1 MVLQLLFV
9 QAPYSIDIYTFIRY
23 ANCLNIQLL
32 WAIGTMD
39 TYYMPIEVN
48 CKLRWRI
55 VYRMIEMW
63 NEW

>member
-9 QAPYSIDIYTFIRY
+9 QAPYSIDIYTFIRF

-39 TYYMPIEVN
+39 TYYKPREGQ
-48 CKLRWRI
+48 L
-55 VYRMIEMW
+55 
-63 NEW
+63 